1 MERLCGLA
9 AGLVC
14 ECPSAEDSRLSHL
27 FPHKAVGM
35 SRIRPLSAKPKPEPK
50 VRPKSTNRW
59 PIVGFVLTCVIA
71 AIAVWQFRGAAD
83 FFLASRLRG
92 DLADTPTERVPEV
105 LRAALELGQPGQRL
119 VVDSLG
125 SSRAAIADAALF
137 ILLDQVDTWQA
148 ADAADQALRLRTL
161 ADQLAAACPQFD
173 TSSRQRAGRLA
184 RQILLSAARGPDN
197 GPLVLS
203 CEQVLRSTMFASATM
218 AAPDR
223 RPTTLRNPAASEPA
237 AAPRSA
243 ATSIGAVA
251 SERAGSGIDYQPFRP
266 ALPKYEPTS
275 PRKTARPAAPGASE
289 QSRSLSWTSSSSD
302 AAPLP
307 VEVAQERLARS
318 LPGASA
324 PPAALPAAAGASEA
338 PKPVGSTSDA
348 TSTIDWMRRLHGD
361 AEAERIARKELTSRG
376 FGQLEIE
383 LARRLT
389 DDNPDVRRQLAEW
402 LPRLP
407 NIDARPWLLWLSDD
421 PSPRVRLLAA
431 TLMSTS
437 SDPALLER
445 VTAMYRDDPDPGVRQ
460 RAGERQEQ
468 PKR

>member
-1 MERLCGLA
+1 
-9 AGLVC
+9 
-14 ECPSAEDSRLSHL
+14 
-27 FPHKAVGM
+27 M

-50 VRPKSTNRW
+50 ARPKSTNRW
-59 PIVGFVLTCVIA
+59 AIVGFVLTCVMA
-71 AIAVWQFRGAAD
+71 ALAVWQFRGAAD

-92 DLADTPTERVPEV
+92 DLANTPTERVPEV
-105 LRAALELGQPGQRL
+105 LRSALELGQPGQRL
-119 VVDSLG
+119 IVDSLG
-125 SSRAAIADAALF
+125 SPRAAIADAALF
-137 ILLDQVDTWQA
+137 ILLDQVERWQA
-148 ADAADQALRLRTL
+148 ADAADHALRLRLL

-184 RQILLSAARGPDN
+184 RQSLLTAPRGPDN

-203 CEQVLRSTMFASATM
+203 CEQVLRSTMFASATI
-218 AAPDR
+218 AAPAR
-223 RPTTLRNPAASEPA
+223 QPTTLRNPAASEPA

-251 SERAGSGIDYQPFRP
+251 AERAGSGLDYQPFRP
-266 ALPKYEPTS
+266 ALPKYEPS
-275 PRKTARPAAPGASE
+275 NARAKARPAASGAADNA
-289 QSRSLSWTSSSSD
+289 RPLSWTSSSP
-302 AAPLP
+302 AAGAPLLNSAD
-307 VEVAQERLARS
+307 EVQPARS
-318 LPGASA
+318 VPAA
-324 PPAALPAAAGASEA
+324 PAALPAAASAGIAQTLEA
-338 PKPVGSTSDA
+338 PTGDAASTV
-348 TSTIDWMRRLHGD
+348 DWMRRLHGD
-361 AEAERIARKELTSRG
+361 AESERIARKELTSRG

-445 VTAMYRDDPDPGVRQ
+445 VTAMYRDDPDPGVRK